1 MYKRPV
7 HLLLLDIRDAIER
20 IELFTKDKE
29 KEDYEDDLF
38 KAAKTVSDAGKDE
51 NEKDDSKGV

>member
-29 KEDYEDDLF
+29 KVEFIEDIRTNNAVIRNLEIIGE
-38 KAAKTVSDAGKDE
+38 AA
-51 NEKDDSKGV
+51 N